1 MGCRRKRRKEI
12 CRRCCGRIPN
22 ILVIFVIDG
31 LVCSARSCYF
41 NHLFNFL
48 YWRRRHKCRFVVVVG
63 RVDGKVVVTVKTVD
77 GNFVVVVV
85 GWVDGKV
92 VVVVVGRVDEKVVDV
107 KVVVVGLLDLFVVEA
122 QAIAVALTDS
132 IERHV
137 RQIGSSL
144 SSGRPIHI

>member
-1 MGCRRKRRKEI
+1 MYSDWRGGTE
-12 CRRCCGRIPN
+12 N
-22 ILVIFVIDG
+22 VDVVVVWLVDG
-31 LVCSARSCYF
+31 
-41 NHLFNFL
+41 N
-48 YWRRRHKCRFVVVVG
+48 FVVVVG

-92 VVVVVGRVDEKVVDV
+92 VVVVVGRVDEKVVVGLGLDV

>member
-1 MGCRRKRRKEI
+1 MGRVDDK
-12 CRRCCGRIPN
+12 
-22 ILVIFVIDG
+22 
-31 LVCSARSCYF
+31 
-41 NHLFNFL
+41 
-48 YWRRRHKCRFVVVVG
+48 VVVEVG
-63 RVDGKVVVTVKTVD
+63 RVDDKVVVAVEIVN
-77 GNFVVVVV
+77 GNVVV
-85 GWVDGKV
+85 GLKL
-92 VVVVVGRVDEKVVDV
+92 DV